1 MSMTSHSQD
10 IRNTPEITELVRLLR
25 QNGDKI
31 LSASSKLSLST
42 KLLHSLNE
50 AFLLI
55 VSDAEALDSSFHVCN
70 SSKVDIFRD
79 VKFLHDFVQKTIG
92 LKVTHCSSDV
102 KVTIDI
108 SKFRHLKHLELK
120 QVDVDVVKGLQ
131 SVRGQ
136 LESIVCAGR
145 KGVSTI
151 YQLLGNVFKCTKQP
165 SAAVR
170 SLVYL
175 WGVSAYGRRKTYTF
189 LYIPACGGDAG
200 VGFVWASLK
209 HLVLPHNAL
218 KCLDDALELT
228 PWLQRL
234 DLSHN
239 MITNA
244 KEISCLSNLRYV
256 NLGYNKLEQVPTFNK
271 AVLHSLQV
279 LVLKNNYIDTLNGLQ
294 GLECLTE
301 LDLSFNC
308 LTEHSVLWPLRKM
321 STLMWLSLEGTPLS
335 YHLKH
340 RRLTIKYLH
349 PSLSDSKFVLD
360 HLPLSTSEKTLVAEN
375 RIFAISTT
383 QSTSLTSSIST
394 HVDTR
399 DRDVD
404 QDRLDRRTISLPET
418 IEKSVTRS
426 KRRSN
431 VKEARIDEI
440 DQERGEFKK
449 LPDVVASSHLESS
462 KDYLETKKRILDLRK
477 KFGEINWL
485 SSHAGTFVQDIM
497 GLPSAS
503 RVPESQISEI
513 QTLADIN
520 TASSLH
526 DTLRHSM
533 DNGESSD
540 ESESREITEHAED
553 DKERPQSEMLDTLP
567 KTHAAATITEYDPNE
582 EAGDLYIVQK
592 RKNESELENVFL
604 VITCEDIKERDAITG
619 KIKVCWSTTSVL
631 SCVLGRSEPPTV
643 DIIFDTARKDREN
656 RRYFAQPEDA
666 KKIVTTIGEQIEI
679 RPIVLKVFKCMKC
692 STQFSQ
698 DPDVYVKFSVK
709 SSTGAKHVKCPT
721 CDSSL
726 VIEIETSSNVDTQ
739 VVKNQL
745 MENPT
750 RLNLA
755 HSESFS
761 SIGSATSLEESRE
774 STPSTNVPTK
784 KYESDIEILSNPS
797 QSSIEVL
804 DETLKSNVTP
814 NRKRSIEEKRATRA
828 PSLITIPDA
837 TTPVMTGLTESSS
850 SGSLTDSICTAYEN
864 KIVNATIIDNKSHS
878 SDGEKENAFAP
889 MTSLTSMLGGLLQ
902 SIKVGSKTLKGEE
915 ASNFFGSTVQY
926 SYTDFSS
933 VDHRIKLHIILHVF
947 EHENEELVLLLK
959 AEILMPS
966 MQETFSGC
974 LVLSTSK
981 VYVLRIA
988 GPEGEDPQ
996 RWLHKEV
1003 SWTTDRLRSF
1013 VPLPFKQGVSIEL
1026 QQSGKAGEEHLAI
1039 TLLCFLQDFQRT
1051 SNFLFYIT
1059 DLQLPASCEVD
1070 VSIPERYSILMHNV
1084 LKNTANYQTGD
1095 TVRLLAIFSSA
1106 ILKGQNVT
1114 TKLKLSGVI
1123 LTGVTL
1129 VILKDNVRWLIPGS
1143 DQVPSVAREQAMSN
1157 LIGIEHCDTWLTLTF
1172 LDEIAGLEEN
1182 WTLEFVSPGAVEAVI
1197 SSIQPPW
1204 EDVFSIPL
1212 QITTRVTRDN
1222 TEKA

>member
-1 MSMTSHSQD
+1 MSRMSQPPD
-10 IRNTPEITELVRLLR
+10 IMNAREITELVRLLR
-25 QNGDKI
+25 QNGDEI

-42 KLLHSLNE
+42 KLLHTLNE
-50 AFLLI
+50 AFSLI
-55 VSDAEALDSSFHVCN
+55 VSESQDLDSSFHVCN
-70 SSKVDIFRD
+70 SSKVDVFRD

-108 SKFRHLKHLELK
+108 SKFRHLKYLELK
-120 QVDVDVVKGLQ
+120 QVSIELLKGLQ

-151 YQLLGNVFKCTKQP
+151 YQLL
-165 SAAVR
+165 A
-170 SLVYL
+170 
-175 WGVSAYGRRKTYTF
+175 
-189 LYIPACGGDAG
+189 ACGGDAG

-218 KCLDDALELT
+218 QCLDESLELA
-228 PWLQRL
+228 PWLQIL

-256 NLGYNKLEQVPTFNK
+256 NLGYNKLEHIPTFNK

-279 LVLKNNYIDTLNGLQ
+279 LVLKNNYIDNLSALQ

-308 LTEHSVLWPLRKM
+308 LTEHPILWPLRKM
-321 STLMWLSLEGTPLS
+321 STLLWLSLEGNPLS
-335 YHLKH
+335 YHSKH
-340 RRLTIKYLH
+340 RILTIKYLN

-360 HLPLSTSEKTLVAEN
+360 HLPLSNWEKTLVAEN
-375 RIFAISTT
+375 RVFAISTN
-383 QSTSLTSSIST
+383 QSTSLSSSISVY
-394 HVDTR
+394 VDTHEF
-399 DRDVD
+399 D
-404 QDRLDRRTISLPET
+404 QGKLDRRTISLPET
-418 IEKSVTRS
+418 LEKSATS
-426 KRRSN
+426 KSKKRRN
-431 VKEARIDEI
+431 VKEAIIDEI
-440 DQERGEFKK
+440 DQERGEFNQ
-449 LPDVVASSHLESS
+449 LPDVEASSYLESS
-462 KDYLETKKRILDLRK
+462 KDYLETKKRILDLRE
-477 KFGEINWL
+477 KFGEDNWL
-485 SSHAGTFVQDIM
+485 SSHAATFVQDIM
-497 GLPSAS
+497 GLHPAT
-503 RVPESQISEI
+503 RLPESQISKI
-513 QTLADIN
+513 QTLTDVDA
-520 TASSLH
+520 ASSLH
-526 DTLRHSM
+526 DTLIHAI
-533 DNGESSD
+533 DNGESFD
-540 ESESREITEHAED
+540 ESESRGIAECTED
-553 DKERPQSEMLDTLP
+553 DKESEALDNLS
-567 KTHAAATITEYDPNE
+567 KTCAAPTIEYDPNE

-592 RKNESELENVFL
+592 RKNQDELDNVFL
-604 VITCEDIKERDAITG
+604 VITSEDIKERDAITG
-619 KIKVCWSTTSVL
+619 RIKYCWSTNSVL
-631 SCVLGRSEPPTV
+631 SCVLGRSDPPTV
-643 DIIFDTARKDREN
+643 DIIFDTTRKDKEN

-666 KKIVTTIGEQIEI
+666 KKIVTTISEQIEI
-679 RPIVLKVFKCMKC
+679 RPILLKVFKCMKC

-698 DPDVYVKFSVK
+698 DPELYNVTFAVK
-709 SSTGAKHVKCPT
+709 SGAKQLKCPT
-721 CDSSL
+721 CDSGL
-726 VIEIETSSNVDTQ
+726 VIEIETASNADAQ
-739 VVKNQL
+739 IAKNQL
-745 MENPT
+745 TESPT

-774 STPSTNVPTK
+774 STPSANVPTK

-804 DETLKSNVTP
+804 DETLKANVTP
-814 NRKRSIEEKRATRA
+814 SRKRSTEEKRAAIA

-837 TTPVMTGLTESSS
+837 TPVMTGLTESSS

-864 KIVNATIIDNKSHS
+864 KMVKSTSIDIKSHS
-878 SDGEKENAFAP
+878 SEGEKEIAFAP

-902 SIKVGSKTLKGEE
+902 SIKIGSKTLKGEE
-915 ASNFFGSTVQY
+915 ASNFFGSNVQY

-933 VDHRIKLHIILHVF
+933 VDHRIKLHIILNVF

-959 AEILMPS
+959 ADILMHS

-981 VYVLRIA
+981 VYVLRID

-1039 TLLCFLQDFQRT
+1039 TLLCILQDFQRT

-1059 DLQLPASCEVD
+1059 DLQLPASCEVEF
-1070 VSIPERYSILMHNV
+1070 SIPERYSTLMHNI
-1084 LKNTANYQTGD
+1084 LTNTANYQSGD

-1106 ILKGQNVT
+1106 ILKGQTMT
-1114 TKLKLSGVI
+1114 TKLKLSGLIV
-1123 LTGVTL
+1123 TSATL
-1129 VILKDNVRWLIPGS
+1129 VILEDNVCWLIPGS
-1143 DQVPSVAREQAMSN
+1143 DQVPLVAREQAMSN
-1157 LIGIEHCDTWLTLTF
+1157 LIGMEHCDTWLTLNF

-1182 WTLEFVSPGAVEAVI
+1182 WTLEFVSPGAIEAVI
-1197 SSIQPPW
+1197 SSIQRPW
-1204 EDVFSIPL
+1204 EELFSIPL
-1212 QITTRVTRDN
+1212 QITTRVTQDDA
-1222 TEKA
+1222 EKT

>member
-1 MSMTSHSQD
+1 MSMMSHSRD
-10 IRNTPEITELVRLLR
+10 IINTPEITELVRLLR

-42 KLLHSLNE
+42 KQLRSLNE

-55 VSDAEALDSSFHVCN
+55 VSESEDLDSSFHVCN

-102 KVTIDI
+102 RVTIDI
-108 SKFRHLKHLELK
+108 SKFRHLKYLELK
-120 QVDVDVVKGLQ
+120 QVPVELLKGLQ

-151 YQLLGNVFKCTKQP
+151 YQLL
-165 SAAVR
+165 A
-170 SLVYL
+170 
-175 WGVSAYGRRKTYTF
+175 
-189 LYIPACGGDAG
+189 ACGGDAG

-218 KCLDDALELT
+218 KCLDKSLELT
-228 PWLQRL
+228 PWLQIL

-279 LVLKNNYIDTLNGLQ
+279 LVLKNNYIDNLSGLR

-321 STLMWLSLEGTPLS
+321 STLLWLSLEGNPLS

-340 RRLTIKYLH
+340 RILTIKYLH

-360 HLPLSTSEKTLVAEN
+360 HLPLSNSEKTLVAEN
-375 RIFAISTT
+375 RIFAISTI
-383 QSTSLTSSIST
+383 QSTSLTSSIPT

-399 DRDVD
+399 EFD
-404 QDRLDRRTISLPET
+404 QDRLDRRTISLPENL
-418 IEKSVTRS
+418 EKSVTRN

-431 VKEARIDEI
+431 VKEAIIDEI

-462 KDYLETKKRILDLRK
+462 KDYLETKKRILDLRE

-485 SSHAGTFVQDIM
+485 SSHAGTFVQDVM
-497 GLPSAS
+497 GLHSAS
-503 RVPESQISEI
+503 QLPESQISKI

-526 DTLRHSM
+526 DTLIHAM

-540 ESESREITEHAED
+540 ESESREITEYAED
-553 DKERPQSEMLDTLP
+553 DKEISQSEMLDNLP
-567 KTHAAATITEYDPNE
+567 KTHAATITEYDPNE

-619 KIKVCWSTTSVL
+619 KIKFCWSTNSVL

-643 DIIFDTARKDREN
+643 DIIFDTTRKDREN

-666 KKIVTTIGEQIEI
+666 KKIVTTISEQIEI
-679 RPIVLKVFKCMKC
+679 RPILLKVFKCMKC

-698 DPDVYVKFSVK
+698 DPELYVKFSVK
-709 SSTGAKHVKCPT
+709 SITGAKQLKCPT

-726 VIEIETSSNVDTQ
+726 VIEIETPSNVDTQ

-761 SIGSATSLEESRE
+761 SIGGMEGGAKSVTTSLVHSDSHTQAQVCCSATSLEESRE

-804 DETLKSNVTP
+804 DETLKANVTP
-814 NRKRSIEEKRATRA
+814 NRKRSTEEKRATIA

-837 TTPVMTGLTESSS
+837 TPVMTGLTESSS

-864 KIVNATIIDNKSHS
+864 KMVKSTIIDTKSHS

-933 VDHRIKLHIILHVF
+933 VDHRIKLHIILNVF

-959 AEILMPS
+959 AEILMHS

-981 VYVLRIA
+981 VYILRID

-1059 DLQLPASCEVD
+1059 DLQLPASCEVEF
-1070 VSIPERYSILMHNV
+1070 SIPERYSILMHNI

-1114 TKLKLSGVI
+1114 TKLKLSGLI

-1157 LIGIEHCDTWLTLTF
+1157 LIGIEHCDTWLTLNF

-1204 EDVFSIPL
+1204 EELFSIPL

-1222 TEKA
+1222 AEKA

>member
-1 MSMTSHSQD
+1 MSMMNHSQD
-10 IRNTPEITELVRLLR
+10 IINTPEITELVRLLR

-55 VSDAEALDSSFHVCN
+55 VSESEDLDSSFHVCN

-108 SKFRHLKHLELK
+108 SKFRHLKYLELK

-151 YQLLGNVFKCTKQP
+151 YQLL
-165 SAAVR
+165 A
-170 SLVYL
+170 
-175 WGVSAYGRRKTYTF
+175 
-189 LYIPACGGDAG
+189 ACGGDVG

-218 KCLDDALELT
+218 KCLDESLELT
-228 PWLQRL
+228 PWLQIL

-279 LVLKNNYIDTLNGLQ
+279 LVLKNNYIDNLNGLQ

-308 LTEHSVLWPLRKM
+308 LTEHSVLWPVRKM
-321 STLMWLSLEGTPLS
+321 STLLWLSLEGNPLS

-340 RRLTIKYLH
+340 RILTIKYLH

-360 HLPLSTSEKTLVAEN
+360 HLPLSTSEKTLVADN
-375 RIFAISTT
+375 RIFAISTNHA
-383 QSTSLTSSIST
+383 TSLTSSIST

-399 DRDVD
+399 DVD
-404 QDRLDRRTISLPET
+404 QDGLDRRTISLPENL
-418 IEKSVTRS
+418 EKSVTRT

-462 KDYLETKKRILDLRK
+462 KDYLETKKRILDLRE

-503 RVPESQISEI
+503 HVPESQISKI

-526 DTLRHSM
+526 DTLIHAM

-540 ESESREITEHAED
+540 ESESREITEYAED
-553 DKERPQSEMLDTLP
+553 DKEIPQSDMLDTLP
-567 KTHAAATITEYDPNE
+567 KTHAATITEYDPNE

-604 VITCEDIKERDAITG
+604 VITREDIKERDALTG

-643 DIIFDTARKDREN
+643 DIIFDTTRKDREN

-679 RPIVLKVFKCMKC
+679 RPILLKVFKCMKC

-698 DPDVYVKFSVK
+698 DPELYVKFSVK
-709 SSTGAKHVKCPT
+709 SSTGAKQFKCPT

-726 VIEIETSSNVDTQ
+726 VIEIETPSNVDTL

-761 SIGSATSLEESRE
+761 SIGGMEGGAKSVTTSLVHSDSHTQAQVCCSATSLEESRE
-774 STPSTNVPTK
+774 STPSSTNVPTK

-804 DETLKSNVTP
+804 DETLKANVTP
-814 NRKRSIEEKRATRA
+814 NRKQSMEEKRATIA

-864 KIVNATIIDNKSHS
+864 KMVKSTIIDNNKSQS
-878 SDGEKENAFAP
+878 SDGDKENAFAP

-959 AEILMPS
+959 AEILMHS
-966 MQETFSGC
+966 MQETFPGC

-981 VYVLRIA
+981 VYVLRID

-1013 VPLPFKQGVSIEL
+1013 VPLPFKQGVLIEL

-1039 TLLCFLQDFQRT
+1039 TLICFLQDFQRT

-1059 DLQLPASCEVD
+1059 DLQLPASCEVEF
-1070 VSIPERYSILMHNV
+1070 SIPERYSILMHNI

-1143 DQVPSVAREQAMSN
+1143 DQVPSVAKEQAMSN
-1157 LIGIEHCDTWLTLTF
+1157 LIGIEHCDTWLTLNF

-1204 EDVFSIPL
+1204 EELFSIPL
-1212 QITTRVTRDN
+1212 QITTRVTRD
-1222 TEKA
+1222 TAEKA